1 IHDFG
6 TAEGMPY
13 IVMEWIE
20 GETLRRKLQRGA
32 LGIAEAVRIAT
43 GIADA
48 LAAAH
53 ASGILHRDL
62 KPENIMLAAEGRVK
76 VLDFGIARRMN
87 AEGGAAQAETS
98 LTLPGGIVGTPGYMS
113 PEQIRGE
120 GLDARSDQFSF
131 GAVLYEMASGARAFA
146 GGSAADLQAAVL
158 LQAPTPLARLNP
170 EAPAPLQWLVER
182 CLAKSAA
189 ERFPSMSE
197 VRQELAAIGAQ
208 RAAPAA
214 AALGNNLPA
223 ARTALVGREADL
235 IRLRELAVDPSLHVL
250 TLTGPGG
257 MGKTRLAVELARSLG
272 AEFPGGVCFVPLD
285 QVSQPKQVEA
295 EVARLLGVAGAP
307 GQDQADAVAKHLEQ
321 GRGGPILLVLDN
333 FEHVMDAAL
342 FVSRLA
348 SVHVKIV
355 VTSRSPLRIYGEY
368 EYPVA
373 SLLQAGGGAK
383 RSAAV
388 QLFLERAPGLRG
400 VELTAT
406 QLQTIASI
414 CVRLDGLPL
423 AIELAAARTKL
434 LPLAALLE
442 RIEQPLNVL
451 VGGARDLPQRQHTLR
466 ETLDWSYNLLDAAHQ
481 KLFARLSVFVGGGTI
496 EAIEAVCD
504 TREDLKL
511 DLWEALEALVDS
523 SLIRRMGA
531 EGEPRFGMFETMR
544 EYAGERLAAAHE
556 EAYTRKAHAAY
567 YMVLAEDRGSAARRE
582 HTGSHIFDD
591 ELGNLRSALDWLAAQ
606 GEAEWGLRMVGPL
619 VVYFL
624 AHRLNREMGAWLKRL
639 LALPQLGANA
649 KLRRWGEYWLA
660 DVNFELEG
668 TAHAAEGY
676 RAAWDGFQQAGDREA
691 MLVAAHRISHALQ
704 FEDAQESLMWSERSV
719 NLARELGREGL
730 LAGSLS
736 NHADVLKLTGQ
747 HERAAQLYQ
756 EAARLFERAGDQENA
771 TWALNHEADLCL
783 RSGQQERAEG
793 LYTEALARFRAL
805 DYAPGVASCL
815 HDLARL
821 AAGAGQEGKAR
832 ELFRQCLRLYG
843 PSDVG
848 ELPLVFESVAAEL
861 LRGGRAPAAL
871 TILGAAAGVR
881 ERFAVVTLN
890 PQARAAVEAGVEAAR
905 QGAGEAAAQCWMR
918 GWNLPVEEAIQ
929 LALAEMEATWTS

>member
-1 IHDFG
+1 
-6 TAEGMPY
+6 
-13 IVMEWIE
+13 
-20 GETLRRKLQRGA
+20 
-32 LGIAEAVRIAT
+32 
-43 GIADA
+43 
-48 LAAAH
+48 
-53 ASGILHRDL
+53 
-62 KPENIMLAAEGRVK
+62 
-76 VLDFGIARRMN
+76 
-87 AEGGAAQAETS
+87 
-98 LTLPGGIVGTPGYMS
+98 
-113 PEQIRGE
+113 
-120 GLDARSDQFSF
+120 
-131 GAVLYEMASGARAFA
+131 
-146 GGSAADLQAAVL
+146 
-158 LQAPTPLARLNP
+158 
-170 EAPAPLQWLVER
+170 
-182 CLAKSAA
+182 
-189 ERFPSMSE
+189 
-197 VRQELAAIGAQ
+197 
-208 RAAPAA
+208 
-214 AALGNNLPA
+214 
-223 ARTALVGREADL
+223 
-235 IRLRELAVDPSLHVL
+235 
-250 TLTGPGG
+250 
-257 MGKTRLAVELARSLG
+257 
-272 AEFPGGVCFVPLD
+272 
-285 QVSQPKQVEA
+285 
-295 EVARLLGVAGAP
+295 
-307 GQDQADAVAKHLEQ
+307 
-321 GRGGPILLVLDN
+321 
-333 FEHVMDAAL
+333 
-342 FVSRLA
+342 
-348 SVHVKIV
+348 
-355 VTSRSPLRIYGEY
+355 
-368 EYPVA
+368 
-373 SLLQAGGGAK
+373 
-383 RSAAV
+383 
-388 QLFLERAPGLRG
+388 
-400 VELTAT
+400 
-406 QLQTIASI
+406 
-414 CVRLDGLPL
+414 
-423 AIELAAARTKL
+423 
-434 LPLAALLE
+434 
-442 RIEQPLNVL
+442 
-451 VGGARDLPQRQHTLR
+451 HTLR

-676 RAAWDGFQQAGDREA
+676 RAAWDGFQKAGDREA

-821 AAGAGQEGKAR
+821 AAGAGQDWKAR

-929 LALAEMEATWTS
+929 LALAEWRQHGRADSSCSRHRHPAGRRRLRGRAPGLQRRYRSQTRGDCGLRRCGRCEPRGGLRPRARAGGGDPRRRAQRGWIRHLRWRVGARSFGDEGHSRGCQAAHRARRSRLHLGGLRPRHPGPGPGHP